1 MKNFFASF
9 FGSIIG
15 VLVAGILCTII
26 FAAIIVSGFKSAFS
40 FSDEHAVKV
49 KPNSVLVMKLNE
61 PIKERGVK
69 NPLSELGFGALGNE
83 SGMGLDDILKSIKR
97 AESDTAIKGIFLDL
111 TTEIGASAATLEEI
125 RNALLEFKKSKKF
138 MYAYSEMY
146 SQKSYYLATVA
157 DKIYLHPE
165 GEMLFKGL
173 SAQIMYYKNALAKLD
188 VEMQVFRHGKFKSAV
203 EPFLLDKM
211 SPANRLQMETLL
223 NSIWNHMLDGI
234 SKQRGVSTEE
244 LQKIADN
251 LLVAFP
257 SDAKDLKLVDELNYR
272 DEVIEMLRK
281 KLNLKEKDKIN
292 YIALNKYNESGK
304 HKRWDVDDEA
314 EMEEK
319 KTSSGKQKLAIIYCV
334 GGIESGKGDEETIGS
349 ETIAKTIK
357 DARMDSSIKAIV
369 LRVNSPGGSALASDV
384 IWREV
389 VLAKKAKPVI
399 VSMGDVAASGGYYIS
414 CAADR
419 IFAQPNTITGSIGV
433 FGLLPNAQKL
443 FSEKLGIYIDTA
455 NTAKHSDMGTPYRG
469 VTPVEG
475 EFIQKSVEKV
485 YDTFTK
491 RVAEGRGMSQADVDS
506 IGQGRVWSG
515 VDALN
520 IKLVDELGGITDAIK
535 YTAKKANL
543 KDDEYDIVSLPK
555 QKDPLQM
562 FLKGKKDDEELKYM
576 EQNLGVF
583 YEYYKSAK
591 SIIKMRGVQA
601 RLPFDLI
608 VN

>member
-1 MKNFFASF
+1 MKNFFGSF
-9 FGSIIG
+9 FGSIVG
-15 VLVAGILCTII
+15 VLVAGIVCTII
-26 FAAIIVSGFKSAFS
+26 FAAIVVAGFKSAFS
-40 FSDEHAVKV
+40 FSEEPYKV

-61 PIKERGVK
+61 TIKERGNK
-69 NPLSELGFGALGNE
+69 SPLDEMGFGAFGGHGSLGLN
-83 SGMGLDDILKSIKR
+83 DILKSIKR
-97 AESDTAIKGIFLDL
+97 AESDSAIKGIFLDL
-111 TTEIGASAATLEEI
+111 SNEIAVSAATLEEV

-138 MYAYSEMY
+138 IYAYSETFT
-146 SQKSYYLATVA
+146 QKGYYLATVA

-223 NSIWNHMLDGI
+223 NSIWNNMLEGI
-234 SKQRGVSTEE
+234 SKQRGISTEE

-257 SDAKDLKLVDELNYR
+257 SDAKERKLVDELSYR
-272 DEVIEMLRK
+272 DEVVEVLK
-281 KLNLKEKDKIN
+281 KQLNLKEKDKVN
-292 YIALNKYNESGK
+292 YVPLSKYSESEGHHKWGK
-304 HKRWDVDDEA
+304 E
-314 EMEEK
+314 EEK
-319 KTSSGKQKLAIIYCV
+319 EKEEKSHASGKQKLAVIYCV

-349 ETIAKTIK
+349 ETIAKAIK

-389 VLAKKAKPVI
+389 VLAKKSKPVV

-443 FSEKLGIYIDTA
+443 FTEKLGIYIDTA

-491 RVAEGRGMSQADVDS
+491 RVAEGRGMAQADVDS

-515 VDALN
+515 IDALR
-520 IKLVDELGGITDAIK
+520 IKLVDELGGINDAIK

-543 KDDEYDIVSLPK
+543 KEDEYDIIALPK
-555 QKDPLQM
+555 QKNALQN
-562 FLKGKKDDEELKYM
+562 FLKGKKDDEEARLLQ
-576 EQNLGVF
+576 QNLGLF
-583 YEYYKSAK
+583 YDFYKSAQT
-591 SIIKMRGVQA
+591 IMKMRGVQA